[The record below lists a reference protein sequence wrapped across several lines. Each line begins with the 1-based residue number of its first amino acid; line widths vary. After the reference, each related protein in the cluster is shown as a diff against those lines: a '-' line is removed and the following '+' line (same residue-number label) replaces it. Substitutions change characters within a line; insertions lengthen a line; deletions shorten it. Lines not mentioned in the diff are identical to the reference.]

1 MHTESELQESE
12 LQENEFQK
20 NTVQWKEPVTEEAGE
35 RKNPHFR
42 GFISGLIFGVFI
54 SVLAAGGIYV
64 TKNLIYFIQLRSEQ
78 TSADSGNSA
87 GSVISTETL
96 QKMKTIEEVIDSYYY
111 GEEVSSQEL
120 QDGIYKGMVAAL
132 NDPYSEYYTKEEL
145 EDTLNSNKGISYGI
159 GAYIQL
165 NEEMNSAMISG
176 VMEGAPAEEAG
187 LREGDIICKV
197 DGEETMGLSVTQVVS
212 LVKGQENTTV
222 HLTVYREG
230 EPDYLEIDVVRGKL
244 IETETVQSGMLEDTN
259 NIGYLRIREF
269 DAVTVDQFNEAMAEL
284 RASDMK
290 GLILDLRSNPGGDL
304 TAVVEVARR
313 LLPEGMVVYT
323 EDKAGK
329 RTEYTCDG
337 AHEIQI
343 PMAVLVNEYSASA
356 SEILAGA
363 IKDYNKGTLIGTT
376 TYGKGIVQRINRLDD
391 GTAVK
396 LTVSAYFTPSGT
408 NIHGIGIEPDI
419 ELKYDYDAY
428 DEDGTDNQVEKAIEI
443 LEGKIQ

>member
-1 MHTESELQESE
+1 MHTEGRLQESE
-12 LQENEFQK
+12 LQENKFQK
-20 NTVQWKEPVTEEAGE
+20 NGAPGKNSAPEKKEKI
-35 RKNPHFR
+35 RFQ
-42 GFISGLIFGVFI
+42 GFISGLVFGVLLC
-54 SVLAAGGIYV
+54 VMAAGGIYAA
-64 TKNLIYFIQLRSEQ
+64 KNLIYIIQLRSEQ
-78 TSADSGNSA
+78 ASAGSGNSA

-96 QKMKTIEEVIDSYYY
+96 QKMKTIEETINTYYY
-111 GEEVSSQEL
+111 GDEVSSGEL

-159 GAYIQL
+159 GAYISL
-165 NEEMNSAMISG
+165 NKEMDSAMING
-176 VMEGAPAEEAG
+176 VMEGTPAEEAG

-197 DGEETMGLSVTQVVS
+197 DGEETIGLSVTQVVS
-212 LVKGQENTTV
+212 LVKGKENTTV
-222 HLTVYREG
+222 HLTIYREG
-230 EPDYLEIDVVRGKL
+230 EPDYLEIDVVRSKM

-269 DAVTVDQFNEAMAEL
+269 DAVTVDQFNEAMAEM

-313 LLPEGMVVYT
+313 LLPEGLIVYT
-323 EDKAGK
+323 QDKAGK

-428 DEDGTDNQVEKAIEI
+428 DKDGTDNQVEKAIEI
-443 LEGKIQ
+443 LEGKIK